1 MIQSPKN
8 TTFTIYNKVESE
20 LKLQKKLIMKH
31 YKYSKQGIIDG
42 SRKTEQLLFEHQP
55 KKCNW

>member
-1 MIQSPKN
+1 
-8 TTFTIYNKVESE
+8 
-20 LKLQKKLIMKH
+20 MKH